1 MWAWFPRRSPSLA
14 VSRGWPGHAV
24 WGAEAGLPC
33 GAVLSLVWWRTWGC
47 PRSLAVFR
55 WCAAGEIL
63 GDQSQVC
70 AGGQAEVQLVGNLRK
85 IDHLSRFGACGVD
98 PDPDDSCSHDR
109 HVAAAGGVHN
119 QVYRYEI

>member
-1 MWAWFPRRSPSLA
+1 MWAWFPHRSPSLA
-14 VSRGWPGHAV
+14 VSRGWPGRAV
-24 WGAEAGLPC
+24 
-33 GAVLSLVWWRTWGC
+33 
-47 PRSLAVFR
+47 
-55 WCAAGEIL
+55 GEVL

-109 HVAAAGGVHN
+109 HVGAAGRVHN